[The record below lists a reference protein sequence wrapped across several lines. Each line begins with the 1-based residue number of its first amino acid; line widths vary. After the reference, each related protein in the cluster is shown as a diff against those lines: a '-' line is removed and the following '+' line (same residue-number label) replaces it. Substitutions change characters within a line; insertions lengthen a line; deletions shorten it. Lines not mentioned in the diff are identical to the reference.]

1 MAAGQHRKRQ
11 PDRTSCDAAA
21 RGPEAIVAI
30 VTLAICFAF
39 LMGVVIAI
47 IGSVCVASRREDR
60 LYSLWE
66 EPPGAVSAGVRRLL
80 GVWVRGDRPD
90 LEYFHRDADQDPVGK
105 EARR

>member
-1 MAAGQHRKRQ
+1 M
-11 PDRTSCDAAA
+11 
-21 RGPEAIVAI
+21 VI

-66 EPPGAVSAGVRRLL
+66 EPPGAMSAGVRRLL
-80 GVWVRGDRPD
+80 GVWVRGDRPE
-90 LEYFHRDADQDPVGK
+90 LEFFRQDADQNPLGK

>member
-1 MAAGQHRKRQ
+1 M
-11 PDRTSCDAAA
+11 
-21 RGPEAIVAI
+21 AI

-47 IGSVCVASRREDR
+47 IGSVCVASCREDR

-66 EPPGAVSAGVRRLL
+66 EPPGAMSAGVRRLL

-90 LEYFHRDADQDPVGK
+90 LEFLRQDADQNPLGK